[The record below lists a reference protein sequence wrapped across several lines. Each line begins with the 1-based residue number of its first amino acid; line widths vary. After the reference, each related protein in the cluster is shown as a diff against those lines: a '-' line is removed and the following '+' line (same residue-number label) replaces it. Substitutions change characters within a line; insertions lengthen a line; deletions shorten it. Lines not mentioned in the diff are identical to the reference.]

1 MGRAG
6 KVSTR
11 EREVLVVRVVV
22 VVVLHLRKP
31 SATRASRPS
40 PRDGSGP
47 TSCRGTCGVRA
58 RARKKKDVV
67 DRKERE
73 RERERERV
81 SFGSWPPPRR
91 AQPSPVA
98 AAAPGARERTKQTT
112 YHVVKTLAIC
122 ANKKERSAATRGLG
136 ARATSTRLMMW
147 PGGSSSANRSEQ
159 GTTKTDSTA
168 CGALGL
174 PAA

>member
-1 MGRAG
+1 MKRAG

-73 RERERERV
+73 REREKESASV
-81 SFGSWPPPRR
+81 LGLLL
-91 AQPSPVA
+91 VA
-98 AAAPGARERTKQTT
+98 AAAAGARERTKQTT

-159 GTTKTDSTA
+159 GTTKTDSTV

>member
-1 MGRAG
+1 MKRAG

-73 RERERERV
+73 RERERV

-91 AQPSPVA
+91 AQPSPFA

>member
-11 EREVLVVRVVV
+11 ERERLVVRVVV

-40 PRDGSGP
+40 PRDGLGP

-73 RERERERV
+73 RERESASV
-81 SFGSWPPPRR
+81 LGLLVVV
-91 AQPSPVA
+91 AQPSPFA
-98 AAAPGARERTKQTT
+98 AAAAGARERTKQTT

-147 PGGSSSANRSEQ
+147 PGGSSSANRSANRGQ
-159 GTTKTDSTA
+159 QKPTRLRA
-168 CGALGL
+168 V
-174 PAA
+174 P

>member
-11 EREVLVVRVVV
+11 ERERFWSFGWWWWWFSTYESRVRRG
-22 VVVLHLRKP
+22 HP
-31 SATRASRPS
+31 ARAHETGQVPL
-40 PRDGSGP
+40 PVEVPVGFE
-47 TSCRGTCGVRA
+47 RA
-58 RARKKKDVV
+58 RERK
-67 DRKERE
+67 RLSSIERRERE
-73 RERERERV
+73 RERERESASV
-81 SFGSWPPPRR
+81 LGLLLV

-147 PGGSSSANRSEQ
+147 PGGSSSANRSANRGQ
-159 GTTKTDSTA
+159 QKPTRLRA
-168 CGALGL
+168 V
-174 PAA
+174 P